1 MCLTPCR
8 LSLCSDGVV
17 DCGRS
22 PDDAKIKKKMVYAS
36 SRDALR
42 RSLQGVALEI
52 QGTDYE
58 EVSYEA
64 GERAHLISVYLLR
77 S

>member
-1 MCLTPCR
+1 
-8 LSLCSDGVV
+8 VV

-22 PDDAKIKKKMVYAS
+22 PDDAKIKKKMVYAA

-42 RSLQGVALEI
+42 RSLEGVALEI
-52 QGTDYE
+52 QATDYE
-58 EVSYEA
+58 EVAYEA
-64 GERAHLISVYLLR
+64 GERTHLLSVYLLL